1 MENKNMNKKRIY
13 NFYIFNLDDEFI
25 PNSNIDLPKYRDS
38 ITRDK
43 ILNDIEAYFKN
54 GYINY
59 IEVKNKNVKNY
70 SIIFNAQFSSI
81 SFKALSLNSFY
92 YGKYDAISN
101 QIRISK
107 YKAKI
112 SKKGTMILD
121 YYHDESIKDIVIEH
135 VSSLDTKD
143 FYLSNE
149 EFNKIF
155 ELNEEEWYKIWN
167 INNFDYFLKRIEKNQ
182 AGMFMYYDRELWFRK
197 NKNNVEQ

>member
-1 MENKNMNKKRIY
+1 MNKKRVY

-38 ITRDK
+38 ITRDM

-92 YGKYDAISN
+92 YGKYDITNN

-112 SKKGTMILD
+112 SKKGTVILD

-135 VSSLDTKD
+135 ISSLDNKD

-155 ELNEEEWYKIWN
+155 ELNEEEW
-167 INNFDYFLKRIEKNQ
+167 KRKYGIL
-182 AGMFMYYDRELWFRK
+182 MISIIF
-197 NKNNVEQ
+197 